1 MHRGEH
7 RSRREPAERGRG
19 MPQATDQ
26 HEPHEPH
33 EPQRRTR
40 PSAWALVV
48 PLVALRAGA
57 LFATSYATAHGTELR
72 SAGRDLPGLI
82 ADQNRDVATKAE
94 QVRALQSEVDQLST
108 KAAPG
113 DAQVQG
119 LQQQAS
125 VLAPLVGT
133 QAVRGPAVSV
143 SLDDAHRS
151 AASLP
156 KPDGPD
162 DIVVHQQDVQGVVN
176 ALWAGGAEAMML
188 QDQRVISTSA
198 VRCVGNTLILQG
210 RVYSPP
216 YVIRAIGDVQGMQQ
230 SLDTN
235 PTVSIYK
242 QYVDV
247 LGLGYDVKT
256 NNVATF
262 PAYTGSTA
270 LTHAGVPR

>member
-1 MHRGEH
+1 
-7 RSRREPAERGRG
+7 
-19 MPQATDQ
+19 MPQAADQQEQ
-26 HEPHEPH
+26 HEQH

-48 PLVALRAGA
+48 PLVALLAGA

-108 KAAPG
+108 QAAPG
-113 DAQVQG
+113 DAQVQS
-119 LQQQAS
+119 LQQQAA
-125 VLAPLVGT
+125 VLAPFVGT

-156 KPDGPD
+156 KPYGPD

-176 ALWAGGAEAMML
+176 ALWAGGAEAMMI
-188 QDQRVISTSA
+188 QDQRVIATSA
-198 VRCVGNTLILQG
+198 VQCVGNTLLLQG

-216 YVIRAIGDVQGMQQ
+216 YVIKAIG
-230 SLDTN
+230 N
-235 PTVSIYK
+235 PTSLKAALDRDPQVRIYREW
-242 QYVDV
+242 VDAV
-247 LGLGYDVKT
+247 GLGYDV
-256 NNVATF
+256 ATTDQADF
-262 PAYTGSTA
+262 PAYTGTID
-270 LTHAGVPR
+270 LDRVTGG

>member
-1 MHRGEH
+1 
-7 RSRREPAERGRG
+7 
-19 MPQATDQ
+19 MP
-26 HEPHEPH
+26 EG
-33 EPQRRTR
+33 RTR

-48 PLVALRAGA
+48 PLVALLAGA

-113 DAQVQG
+113 DAQVQS
-119 LQQQAS
+119 LQQQAA
-125 VLAPLVGT
+125 VLAPFVGT

-156 KPDGPD
+156 KPYGPD
-162 DIVVHQQDVQGVVN
+162 DIVVHQQDVQGV
-176 ALWAGGAEAMML
+176 
-188 QDQRVISTSA
+188 
-198 VRCVGNTLILQG
+198 GNTLLLQG

-216 YVIRAIGDVQGMQQ
+216 YVIKAIG
-230 SLDTN
+230 N
-235 PTVSIYK
+235 PTSLKAALDRDPQVRIYREW
-242 QYVDV
+242 VDAV
-247 LGLGYDVKT
+247 GLGYDV
-256 NNVATF
+256 ATTDQADF
-262 PAYTGSTA
+262 PAYTGTID
-270 LTHAGVPR
+270 LDRVTGG